1 MTAEAEAAAAPAGRI
16 EDLYVRYAPDGF
28 RLAYLLLGDRQ
39 AAEDCLQ
46 DAFIRVIGRLGHIRS
61 SVAFDAY
68 LRRTIVNLAKNTW
81 RRRSVERSH
90 ASAASP
96 GRDDV
101 PSAEG
106 AALNR
111 LMVWRAVLELPP
123 RQRIA
128 IVLRFY
134 EDLPE
139 DQIAMIMRCPPGT
152 ARSLVARGIATLRD
166 VLEVRADA

>member
-1 MTAEAEAAAAPAGRI
+1 MTAEAAASPIGRI
-16 EDLYVRYAPDGF
+16 EDLYVRYAPSGF
-28 RLAYLLLGDRQ
+28 RLAYLLLGDEQ
-39 AAEDCLQ
+39 AAEDCVH
-46 DAFIRVIGRLGHIRS
+46 DAFVRVVGRLGHIRN

-90 ASAASP
+90 AGATTP
-96 GRDDV
+96 VHDDV
-101 PSAEG
+101 PSGE
-106 AALNR
+106 
-111 LMVWRAVLELPP
+111 RAVVDRLVVWHAILRLPP

-139 DQIAMIMRCPPGT
+139 DEIALIMRCRPAT
-152 ARSLVARGIATLRD
+152 ARSLVARAMATLRD
-166 VLEVRADA
+166 RLEVPTDA